1 MSQQNF
7 QLLLL
12 CIAAAAYWMH
22 FHASEAAQAQV
33 SYKARER
40 MVALTSMPVQARILY
55 WLLAPVLV
63 PAFTSY
69 NFLCGRKPQE

>member
-12 CIAAAAYWMH
+12 CIAVAVYWMH

-33 SYKARER
+33 SYRARSR
-40 MVALTSMPVQARILY
+40 LQRLADQPLRWRLAY

-63 PAFTSY
+63 PATISY

>member
-12 CIAAAAYWMH
+12 CIAVAAYWMH

-33 SYKARER
+33 SYRARSR
-40 MVALTSMPVQARILY
+40 MAALSSMSLPFRALY

-63 PAFTSY
+63 PATISY